1 MIILKY
7 LPPSAL
13 ISFFCSSKQALAFAD
28 LFSQQHRWH
37 FYRSIDI
44 MSTSCYGQALMLAI
58 FSEFSRTQY
67 LGLDKRW
74 ELQSNVVPLAKYL
87 CHIPENDR
95 NLPTFNVRAPLQPV
109 THSFSFHRLVAKI
122 PDKINAIEVHSRV
135 LWGNRYVCGI
145 GCQTGAGLQFF
156 GNQSDVLDNVDISHQ
171 IDRIGFVMDALGIQT
186 MKFGESRWSSGGP
199 EDIRCWEGLSM
210 RHGDTEIRIIQDV
223 CVNVSVRESCWHGS

>member
-1 MIILKY
+1 MSHPINPIIPSSSLERFRNWELEPRGAISNRPTLLQLPPEISMIILKY

-13 ISFFCSSKQALAFAD
+13 ISFFCSSKQALTFAD

-95 NLPTFNVRAPLQPV
+95 NLPTLNVRAPLQPV

-135 LWGNRYVCGI
+135 L
-145 GCQTGAGLQFF
+145 
-156 GNQSDVLDNVDISHQ
+156 
-171 IDRIGFVMDALGIQT
+171 
-186 MKFGESRWSSGGP
+186 
-199 EDIRCWEGLSM
+199 
-210 RHGDTEIRIIQDV
+210 
-223 CVNVSVRESCWHGS
+223 